1 MVFNIISKFMKLK
14 YLPLIG
20 VVLMAAC
27 SAASADDAYTVTVPM
42 PPKANGQQAF
52 LVNYDNGDKIDSVK
66 VESGKAV
73 FKGAVSAPVMARIM
87 VGGDRFGSLI
97 LENAPIVVNRGGAV
111 DGGKLNAELANCMR
125 GIQALQAEAAKLPQD
140 STFEQRMAPIKAR
153 YDAYMDSVI
162 TANVENPIGYLF
174 FVEEAYGLDLPTLRQ
189 QLDRRPQMKRY
200 ARTTK
205 LLQALEQKQKT
216 MPGNKFIDFEVKND
230 STVQRFSDYVG
241 RGKYTLVDF
250 WASWCGPCIRETKV
264 IKEILEENKDKNF
277 EVLGVAVWDEPEKTL
292 RAIKAHQLPWPQ
304 IINAQSVPTDLY
316 GISGIPCIMLIGPD
330 GTILTRDLQGDE
342 LKAAVRAALD
352 PSAPK

>member
-1 MVFNIISKFMKLK
+1 
-14 YLPLIG
+14 
-20 VVLMAAC
+20 
-27 SAASADDAYTVTVPM
+27 
-42 PPKANGQQAF
+42 
-52 LVNYDNGDKIDSVK
+52 
-66 VESGKAV
+66 
-73 FKGAVSAPVMARIM
+73 
-87 VGGDRFGSLI
+87 
-97 LENAPIVVNRGGAV
+97 
-111 DGGKLNAELANCMR
+111 
-125 GIQALQAEAAKLPQD
+125 
-140 STFEQRMAPIKAR
+140 MAPIKAR

-189 QLDRRPQMKRY
+189 QIDRRPQMKRY

-330 GTILTRDLQGDE
+330 GTILTRDLQGEE